1 MCFRR
6 RPCPSSAARAAAT
19 PWPRWC
25 CRPAD
30 AWVGWKPRSR
40 DVKNEKPV
48 FYAEISQLYVP
59 SAGVVEGVH
68 QVSIRPAQGELGELI
83 FNVPAGA
90 TITDVSRRVRL
101 QIAQSATVKRQ
112 SVVSL
117 WRFDPDTRKLRVT
130 LNPAQSRPFA
140 LVIRSQVATG
150 TLPFEQRVGL
160 ISVEGAAGQIGL
172 LGVATGNEVQLDDVG
187 ARKNFRRSI
196 SRIFRPAWRSRS
208 RRSFPD

>member
-1 MCFRR
+1 
-6 RPCPSSAARAAAT
+6 
-19 PWPRWC
+19 
-25 CRPAD
+25 
-30 AWVGWKPRSR
+30 SR
-40 DVKNEKPV
+40 NVKNEKSV

-90 TITDVSRRVRL
+90 TITDVTDGANATDANR
-101 QIAQSATVKRQ
+101 QSAIGNRQ
-112 SVVSL
+112 SIVSL
-117 WRFDPDTRKLRVT
+117 WRFDPDARKLRVT
-130 LNPAQSRPFA
+130 LNPAQSKPFA

-150 TLPFEQRVGL
+150 TLPFAQRIGL

-187 ARKNFRRSI
+187 VEKFSAINLED
-196 SRIFRPAWRSRS
+196 
-208 RRSFPD
+208 FPS